1 MKLSK
6 LNIPKPQTPTARI
19 KGFNVGSQQRDILLS
34 ALFCLGL
41 ILAGFYWVQN
51 IERPKALEQRIASVT
66 NTVADHQRV
75 LTQDLLEQLRQ
86 RVARQAQSPAL
97 AKALSTQDSSAVTDI
112 ERGLQRAFPE
122 ALDSKILLVGPQ
134 GIADERSQTER
145 LRNNIE
151 IDMMAKTLA
160 SGKLIIEAYR
170 HDQQW
175 LVSMAQAASPQGVVF
190 VTLPASYFAKLLR
203 NIAGGSVQNALI
215 QTYKTRKDTVVSA
228 GSQSYTQYMQS
239 RSLSVPGWTLEVYPQ
254 TPLVRSLEVDGTLL
268 WLVCALCLALVSASH
283 AIFLL
288 RSFRQPAADR
298 PAPASISAAEPFQPS
313 LEESLESKL
322 AARRRQANASDSG
335 KPYRDGLP
343 LPEVDVP
350 RPAAKATTREAS
362 EADEAAAPDGELAAS
377 AFRAYDIRGI
387 AERDLNDATCLAI
400 GKAIGSELQQRGQ
413 SKVLLG
419 RDGRLSSPRI
429 REQLVSGL
437 LATGIDIIDL
447 GLVATP
453 MLNYACRDLNIGNA
467 LMVTG
472 SHSAPDYN
480 GIKMVMDF
488 GALSAEDIQALRQRI
503 ERGDFI
509 EGEGRLENDSIEQRY
524 IDRIVSDVV
533 IAETLKVVIDAGN
546 GATANVAPPLF
557 DELGCQVIPLFCE
570 VDGRFPNRLPDPT
583 VVDNLAALR
592 AAVAEHN
599 ADIGLAFD
607 GDGDRLA
614 VVSGS
619 GLCPDADQLLLI
631 LAEDMVSRNPGCEI
645 LFDVKCSRLL
655 PQQILELGGRPLM
668 WKCGHSY
675 MRRKM
680 AETGAPL
687 GGEYS
692 GHIYYNE
699 RWYGFDDGLYTAARL
714 LECLSL
720 KGLSLDDALAQQPQL
735 AHTPELV
742 LAVDDERKFQLVD
755 DFRKRHHFQ
764 DAKIDTTD
772 GVRVEF
778 RRGWGLIRASN
789 TGPAITLRF
798 EAESDAALE
807 SIRQQFRDVLADID
821 PDLANSL

>member
-1 MKLSK
+1 MRLFK
-6 LNIPKPQTPTARI
+6 PKNNKPETAPKRRGPAI
-19 KGFNVGSQQRDILLS
+19 FGTEQRDIVVS
-34 ALFCLGL
+34 ALLCLAL

-75 LTQDLLEQLRQ
+75 LTQDILAQLRN
-86 RVARQAQSPAL
+86 RVSRQAQSPAL
-97 AKALSTQDSSAVTDI
+97 QQALADRNEASISSI
-112 ERGLQRAFPE
+112 EKGLQRAFPE
-122 ALDSKILLVGPQ
+122 AVSSQILLMGPQ

-160 SGKLIIEAYR
+160 SKSLIIEAYR

-175 LVSMAQAASPQGVVF
+175 LVSMAEAASEQGVVF
-190 VTLPASYFAKLLR
+190 VTLPASYFAKMLR
-203 NIAGGSVQNALI
+203 NIAGASVQNALI
-215 QTYKTRKDTVVSA
+215 QTYKSRKDTVVDA
-228 GSQSYTQYMQS
+228 GRQSYPQYEQT
-239 RSLSVPGWTLEVYPQ
+239 RSLSVPGWTLKVYPQ
-254 TPLVRSLEVDGTLL
+254 TPLVQSLQVDGTLL

-283 AIFLL
+283 AVFLS
-288 RSFRQPAADR
+288 RSYRR
-298 PAPASISAAEPFQPS
+298 PSAAAISLPADAIDTAYEPT

-322 AARRRQANASDSG
+322 AEQRRRDRDTDQVANPFVVNPS
-335 KPYRDGLP
+335 PP
-343 LPEVDVP
+343 LPEVGEQQP
-350 RPAAKATTREAS
+350 PANKEARAPAEVGDAK
-362 EADEAAAPDGELAAS
+362 LAVS
-377 AFRAYDIRGI
+377 AFRAYDIRGV
-387 AERDLNDATCLAI
+387 ADRDLNDATCLAI
-400 GKAIGSELQQRGQ
+400 GKAIGSELLHRGQ
-413 SKVLLG
+413 NKILLG

-429 REQLVSGL
+429 REQLVDGL
-437 LATGIDIIDL
+437 LASGVDIVDL

-453 MLNYACRDLNIGNA
+453 MLNFACQDLNIGNA
-467 LMVTG
+467 VMITG

-480 GIKMVMDF
+480 GIKIVMDF
-488 GALSAEDIQALRQRI
+488 GALSADDIQALRQRI
-503 ERGDFI
+503 ERGDFA
-509 EGEGRLENDSIEQRY
+509 EGNGQLKNDSIEQRY
-524 IDRIVSDVV
+524 IDRIVGDVV
-533 IAETLKVVIDAGN
+533 VAESLKVVVDAGN

-570 VDGRFPNRLPDPT
+570 VDGRFPNRAPDPT
-583 VVDNLAALR
+583 VSDNLAALR
-592 AAVAEHN
+592 AAVAEHE

-619 GLCPDADQLLLI
+619 GTCPDADQLLLV
-631 LAEDMVSRNPGCEI
+631 LAEDMISRNPGCEI
-645 LFDVKCSRLL
+645 LFDVKCSRVL

-680 AETGAPL
+680 AETGALL

-692 GHIYYNE
+692 GHIYFNE
-699 RWYGFDDGLYTAARL
+699 RWYGFDDGLYSAARL

-735 AHTPELV
+735 AHTPELI
-742 LAVDDERKFQLVD
+742 LAVDDDRKFQIIDEFVA
-755 DFRKRHHFQ
+755 RHHFQ

-772 GVRVEF
+772 GVRAEF
-778 RRGWGLIRASN
+778 RHGWGLIRASN

-798 EAESDAALE
+798 EADSEAALE
-807 SIRQQFRDVLADID
+807 SMRQRFREVLDDID